1 MIPIVAKAGWAICTR
16 AGRRYVPRAW
26 PQREPAQ
33 LALNDLLTP
42 FPPTSRWRTLQVS
55 LRPREVFDDVPEVP

>member
-26 PQREPAQ
+26 PAAAPAE
-33 LALNDLLTP
+33 AARKDLLAYHA
-42 FPPTSRWRTLQVS
+42 PTSRWQTLQVA